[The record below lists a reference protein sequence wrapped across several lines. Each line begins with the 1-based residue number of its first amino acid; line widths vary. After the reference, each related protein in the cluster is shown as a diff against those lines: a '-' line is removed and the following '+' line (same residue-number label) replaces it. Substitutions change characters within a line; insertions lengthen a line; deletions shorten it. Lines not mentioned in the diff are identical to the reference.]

1 VSAVYRVD
9 RSYTWNYSHAPALP
23 RVRRL
28 PPGPGAALLGYALN
42 SPLGVAAGP
51 LLNSKWVEGYAR
63 LGYDVLTYA
72 TVRSRMQPALTLPNI
87 RHIDNREQVAV
98 TARRPGANGTG
109 ATLAVSLGLPS
120 MEPDVWRKDVR
131 RARERVGKA
140 QILVVSVVGT
150 PDPAAGVEALIA
162 DYTRC
167 AVWAAE
173 AGAHVIEVHLAVPHP
188 FGEPGQMVYEHVPLS
203 AQILYRV
210 RTRVSVPI
218 IAKLG
223 LFRSARLLHDTVTKL
238 ASWSDGFVLVQAI
251 PRRVIDE
258 EGKAAFEGS
267 GREFAEVVGA
277 ATFPVC
283 SRQVEEML
291 AWRRAGEWP
300 HAVLG
305 VGGITTVDRARHLLR
320 EGASAVLVA
329 TAALFDPLFAV
340 RFRQALPSNSA
351 VA

>member
-1 VSAVYRVD
+1 VNTVYRVD
-9 RSYTWNYSHAPALP
+9 RSYTWNYSHAPRLP

-28 PPGPGAALLGYALN
+28 PPAPGAALLGYVVN
-42 SPLGVAAGP
+42 SPIGIAAGP

-72 TVRSRMQPALTLPNI
+72 TVRSRTQPALTLPNI
-87 RHIDNREQVAV
+87 RHIENREQVAIA
-98 TARRPGANGTG
+98 ARRPAQNGSG

-120 MEPDVWRKDVR
+120 MEPDTWRKDIR
-131 RARERVGKA
+131 RARERLGKG

-150 PDPAAGVEALIA
+150 PDPAAGIEAFIA

-167 AVWAAE
+167 AAWAAE
-173 AGAHVIEVHLAVPHP
+173 GGAHVIEVHLAVPHP
-188 FGEPGQMVYEHVPLS
+188 FGEPGQMVFEHIPLS

-210 RTRVSVPI
+210 RTRVSVPVV
-218 IAKLG
+218 AKLG
-223 LFRSARLLHDTVTKL
+223 LFKSARLLHDTATKL
-238 ASWSDGFVLVQAI
+238 APWTDGFVLVQAI

-258 EGKAAFEGS
+258 EGKAAFEGT
-267 GREFAEVVGA
+267 GREYAEVVGA

-300 HAVLG
+300 HSVLG
-305 VGGITTVDRARHLLR
+305 VGGITTIDRARHLLR
-320 EGASAVLVA
+320 EGANGVLVA

-340 RFRQALPSNSA
+340 RFRQALSSATA